1 VRRRQIR
8 DKLLTRT
15 RLETRGELFPFSRGP
30 SNPLL
35 FCRDRPLAE
44 DFFSLTRANALNAA
58 RTVAVSSTTSTP
70 SRRRR
75 FLGCHSQHMQN
86 TTLHQDAID
95 LSATNA
101 ARRLPGRITGST
113 LTSNSLLVQ
122 STSNSYS
129 EIEMTRTSLLEHMA
143 SRWQIRKET
152 ISMSGMRYLES
163 RIELHLQGRDSGRGA
178 RRDRWRRRRT
188 EASTVDHCQD
198 CELWLR
204 DEFMEPFPFCRH
216 FEIIVCVRLC
226 TMDFA
231 LSPA

>member
-1 VRRRQIR
+1 MAIPTTPKTITGGCLCGGVRYEINFSLEHDWKRGVSFSPFRGV
-8 DKLLTRT
+8 LLT
-15 RLETRGELFPFSRGP
+15 PYY
-30 SNPLL
+30 

-75 FLGCHSQHMQN
+75 FLGCHSLHMQN

-95 LSATNA
+95 LSAINA
-101 ARRLPGRITGST
+101 ALRLPGRITGST

-129 EIEMTRTSLLEHMA
+129 ETEMTRTSLLEHMA

-152 ISMSGMRYLES
+152 ISMSGMRYPES

-178 RRDRWRRRRT
+178 RRVRWRRRRT
-188 EASTVDHCQD
+188 EASTVDHQD

-204 DEFMEPFPFCRH
+204 DEFMEPFS
-216 FEIIVCVRLC
+216 V
-226 TMDFA
+226 
-231 LSPA
+231 LSLF